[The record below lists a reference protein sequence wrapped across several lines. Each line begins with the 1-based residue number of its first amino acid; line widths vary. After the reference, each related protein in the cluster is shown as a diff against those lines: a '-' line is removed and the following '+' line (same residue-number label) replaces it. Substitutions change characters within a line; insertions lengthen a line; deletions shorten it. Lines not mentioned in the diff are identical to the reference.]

1 MNDKEYLARDAAK
14 FWNERYKSEQ
24 TGWDLGHAS
33 APLET
38 FLKNWSD
45 TSKRLLVPG
54 AGNAWEAELAFALG
68 FTHCYVVDISS
79 EAIARFKQRVP
90 AFPDNQIICADFF
103 TLEGMQFDIILEQ
116 TFFCALHPD
125 LRTSY
130 VTKMHEL
137 LSPSGI
143 LVGVL
148 FASAMND
155 DKPPFGGNI
164 ETYQAL
170 FNPYFTASFKPCT
183 NSVWPRLGNE
193 LWMECAKKNKD

>member
-1 MNDKEYLARDAAK
+1 MNDKERLARDTAK
-14 FWNERYKSEQ
+14 FWDERYSSGQ
-24 TGWDLGHAS
+24 TGWDLGRAS
-33 APLET
+33 LPLEA
-38 FLKNWSD
+38 FLKKLTD
-45 TSKRLLVPG
+45 TSKRLLIPG
-54 AGNAWEAELAFALG
+54 AGNAWEAELALSLG
-68 FTHCYVVDISS
+68 FMHCYVVDISS

-90 AFPDNQIICADFF
+90 AFPENQVICADFF
-103 TLEGMQFDIILEQ
+103 SLRGMQFDVILEQ

-137 LSPSGI
+137 LAPSGI

-164 ETYQAL
+164 ETYQAF
-170 FNPYFTASFKPCT
+170 FNPYFTTSFKPCI
-183 NSVWPRLGNE
+183 NSVAPRLGNE
-193 LWMECAKKNKD
+193 LWMECVKK